1 MKYRLVDFEGREK
14 AELETEYSVPQLLP
28 LLKQALVEQY
38 LDYDVIERNSG
49 HKFYLYRYRDGD
61 FKQVE
66 FIGVLETKRDW
77 RDTYDYL
84 VAVLGA
90 IFIRRQKI

>member
-14 AELETEYSVPQLLP
+14 AELETEYSVPQLMP

-38 LDYDVIERNSG
+38 LDYDVIERDAS
-49 HKFYLYRYRDGD
+49 HKFYLYRYRNDD
-61 FKQVE
+61 FKLVE
-66 FIGVLETKRDW
+66 LVGVLETKRDW
-77 RDTYDYL
+77 RDVYDYL
-84 VAVLGA
+84 VVIFGA